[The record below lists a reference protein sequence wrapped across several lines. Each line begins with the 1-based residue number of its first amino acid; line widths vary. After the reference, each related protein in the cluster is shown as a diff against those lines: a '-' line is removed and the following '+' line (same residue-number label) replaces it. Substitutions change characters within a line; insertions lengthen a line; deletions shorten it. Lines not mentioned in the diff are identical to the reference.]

1 MYIIQVI
8 FMATVKD
15 LSTNEQ
21 PTWCAGCGD
30 FSILAVLKTAISELN
45 LEPHNT
51 LLVSG
56 IGCGSKSPHFIKT
69 YGFEGLHGRALP
81 VATGAKLVNKELNV
95 IVIGGDG
102 DGYGIGGNHFLHTMR
117 RNLNI
122 TYLVQNNEVYG
133 LTKGQMSPTSEK
145 GFKSPSTPYGAVEEP
160 VNPIALAIIS
170 GATYVARGYA
180 FDIPHLKMLIMNA
193 VKHKGFSI
201 IDIFQPC
208 TTYNKIN
215 TMAWYQPRLYK
226 LEEDGH
232 DPSDKM
238 AALARAEEWGDRI
251 PVGLFYQV
259 QKPTYEDGLPQAM
272 LPPVRHDISNIDIA
286 PMLARFR

>member
-1 MYIIQVI
+1 
-8 FMATVKD
+8 MATVKD
-15 LSTNEQ
+15 LSTKEQ

-30 FSILAVLKTAISELN
+30 FSILSVVKTAISELN

-56 IGCGSKSPHFIKT
+56 IGCGSKTPHFIKT

-117 RNLNI
+117 RNLDI

-145 GFKSPSTPYGAVEEP
+145 GFKSPSTPYGAIEEP

-170 GATYVARGYA
+170 GATYVARGYS
-180 FDIPHLKMLIMNA
+180 FDGLHLKNLIVNGM
-193 VKHKGFSI
+193 KHKGFAI
-201 IDIFQPC
+201 IDILQPC

-215 TMAWYQPRLYK
+215 TMEWYKPSLYK

-232 DPSDKM
+232 DISDKM
-238 AALARAEEWGDRI
+238 AALKKADEWGDRI
-251 PVGLFYQV
+251 PIGLFYQV
-259 QKPTYEDGLPQAM
+259 QKPTFEDDLPQTAI
-272 LPPVRHDISNIDIA
+272 PPVKHDISNIDIA